1 MPKAKKLPLLAS
13 GLGRRRSPSINRFPA
28 FFPPSLEHLKNL
40 SIVGRGKIFFCSN
53 IQFHSPPLFNMS
65 YVATLD
71 VIRHEKSNLHFFIQ
85 WKWANGRC
93 SLSLFQLD
101 NDAFLGS
108 RQDRFNEVTGD
119 ASSLSHKKPQPNPTR
134 CSQVQ
139 CLLVSRRLQSL
150 PCHLQPRSRMG
161 CKYACR
167 VQQCRL
173 QLANIGPV
181 RWSGKRDTKA
191 PKPIN
196 ENVHQTRLS
205 HIQ

>member
-1 MPKAKKLPLLAS
+1 MKETKEKATCGLPFGRHLYACEGSIDQRMPKAKKLPLLAS

-28 FFPPSLEHLKNL
+28 VLSPSLEHLQNL
-40 SIVGRGKIFFCSN
+40 SI
-53 IQFHSPPLFNMS
+53 
-65 YVATLD
+65 
-71 VIRHEKSNLHFFIQ
+71 
-85 WKWANGRC
+85 
-93 SLSLFQLD
+93 
-101 NDAFLGS
+101 DAFLGS

-119 ASSLSHKKPQPNPTR
+119 ASLSHKKPQIRPGA
-134 CSQVQ
+134 QVQ

-161 CKYACR
+161 CKYACC

-181 RWSGKRDTKA
+181 RWSGKPDTKA
-191 PKPIN
+191 PKQIN
-196 ENVHQTRLS
+196 VNVHQTRLS